1 MQIPQR
7 LQTLKGNQH
16 VCLAFLHNGFRHLF
30 SISHKGYHTA
40 AALGHAVHLGQ
51 LHVIARADCKLS
63 KYAAGKKGSLAA
75 YAYYHNIL

>member
-1 MQIPQR
+1 MMGGVN
-7 LQTLKGNQH
+7 L
-16 VCLAFLHNGFRHLF
+16 
-30 SISHKGYHTA
+30 ISEAHISDHTA